1 MVCTMKEACALLFFC
16 SNMNITDWVGD
27 SLFSFL
33 NGIYYFHNQNT
44 FLKKKK
50 NFFSVRVDSWGESIR
65 VKKASCQC
73 DQQPL
78 RTKLCQ
84 KKTRQGSRETNF
96 ISLPSYSLLV

>member
-1 MVCTMKEACALLFFC
+1 MY
-16 SNMNITDWVGD
+16 WVGD